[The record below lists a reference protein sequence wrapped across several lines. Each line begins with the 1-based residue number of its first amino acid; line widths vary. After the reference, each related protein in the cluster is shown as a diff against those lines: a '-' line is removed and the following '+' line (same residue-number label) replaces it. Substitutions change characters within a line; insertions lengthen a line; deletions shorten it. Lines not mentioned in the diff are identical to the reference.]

1 MGANGILL
9 HLITLQCPKL
19 TQTNILHSI
28 KTCSTDMA
36 NNPHMQLQIP
46 TPCDVHRWS
55 IDSQTHQRPARLFR
69 IDLGNAMIPNHPE
82 ALTLKVT
89 IDTQPLL
96 SPQTDSES
104 RHQPLITMDSVV
116 CQTTHRMHHQMASSL
131 LPLRHSR
138 YPRGTRC
145 ACPHRMASQA
155 GHRYHRYHL
164 LTPRAPP
171 M

>member
-1 MGANGILL
+1 MGENGILL
-9 HLITLQCPKL
+9 HPITPQCRKR
-19 TQTNILHSI
+19 TQTNIPHSI
-28 KTCSTDMA
+28 KTCSTDIA
-36 NNPHMQLQIP
+36 NNPHMQPQIP

-55 IDSQTHQRPARLFR
+55 IESQTHQRPVRLSR
-69 IDLGNAMIPNHPE
+69 IDLGNAMIPNHHA
-82 ALTLKVT
+82 ALTPKVT

-96 SPQTDSES
+96 SPQADSES
-104 RHQPLITMDSVV
+104 RHQRLITMASMR
-116 CQTTHRMHHQMASSL
+116 QSIHRMHHQMVSSL
-131 LPLRHSR
+131 LQLRHYR